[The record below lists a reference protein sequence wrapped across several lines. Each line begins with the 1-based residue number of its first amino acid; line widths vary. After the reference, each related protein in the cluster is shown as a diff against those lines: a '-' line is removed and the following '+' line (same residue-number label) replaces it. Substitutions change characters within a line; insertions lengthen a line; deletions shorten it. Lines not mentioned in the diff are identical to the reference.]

1 LIDARLALAPDRTVA
16 QPWAQRLATF
26 GVFLANGAGI
36 GCWAAAIPR
45 VKADLALSDA
55 TLSVALLA
63 FAAGAIIAM
72 PLMGLFAH
80 RLRSGPASVVAGFG
94 FAATLAAFGFARS
107 LEALS
112 AATFLAGATH
122 GAMDIAMNANASDI
136 ERRWGKPIMSSFHAG
151 FSLGGAAGGTAAARG
166 SVAAS
171 GTASAGN
178 RGFGGTAA
186 ALVGTVAGAFLCRD
200 VYCYLS
206 DVVGIWVGAGFA
218 DVCACNFEGD
228 IASVVDLLVAR

>member
-1 LIDARLALAPDRTVA
+1 MIDARLALAPDRIVA

-80 RLRSGPASVVAGFG
+80 RLRSGPAS
-94 FAATLAAFGFARS
+94 
-107 LEALS
+107 
-112 AATFLAGATH
+112 ATFCHWIGFFVL
-122 GAMDIAMNANASDI
+122 NFANT
-136 ERRWGKPIMSSFHAG
+136 R
-151 FSLGGAAGGTAAARG
+151 AAGRSPAPYRSNLGTF
-166 SVAAS
+166 V
-171 GTASAGN
+171 N
-178 RGFGGTAA
+178 
-186 ALVGTVAGAFLCRD
+186 
-200 VYCYLS
+200 
-206 DVVGIWVGAGFA
+206 VV
-218 DVCACNFEGD
+218 
-228 IASVVDLLVAR
+228 